1 MTVPEHA
8 YAVILAGGG
17 GTRLWPKSRQKTP
30 KHLLKLFGKDS
41 MLQLTYNRIAEI
53 LPPDRVFVITHQ
65 NHLAQAQEQL
75 PDIPEG
81 NWIVEPQA
89 KNTALAMGVASA
101 VIGKHDP
108 QAAIVNLAAD
118 QVIDDEDKFLQ
129 TLVAG
134 LEIAGKGEDIVSIGI
149 RPSFPH
155 TGLGYIR
162 TGEQVDAASDRKTYV
177 FASRGFKEKPDLATA
192 QSFLAS
198 GQYLW
203 NANLYC
209 WSYQTITKAMQQYA
223 PEIAEAMARVEAAWG
238 TSEQQSV
245 MEKVYEQAESVQ
257 IDIAVSE
264 KAQNLVVIPGDF
276 GWSDIGD
283 WKVMYDNGKKDN
295 RGNVVSDEGSFVG
308 VDTYGSLIETN
319 GRLVAVIGLRDVV
332 VVDTDDALL
341 ICEKSRS
348 QDVKKIVE
356 QLKEGKRG
364 ELL

>member
-30 KHLLKLFGKDS
+30 KHLLKLFGKES
-41 MLQLTYNRIAEI
+41 MLQMTYNRIAKI
-53 LPPDRVFVITHQ
+53 LPPQKVFVITHQ
-65 NHLAQAQEQL
+65 NHLSQAQEQL
-75 PDIPEG
+75 SDIPEE

-89 KNTALAMGVASA
+89 KNTALAMGIASA
-101 VIGKHDP
+101 VIGHHDP
-108 QAAIVNLAAD
+108 EASIVNLAAD
-118 QVIDDEDKFLQ
+118 QVIEDDDKFLQ
-129 TLVAG
+129 TLIAG
-134 LEIAGKGEDIVSIGI
+134 LEIAGRTENLVSIGI
-149 RPSFPH
+149 RPTFPH

-162 TGEQVDAASDRKTYV
+162 TGEQVDAASDRKTYI

-209 WSYQTITKAMQQYA
+209 WSYKTITKAMQQHA
-223 PEIAEAMARVEAAWG
+223 PEIAKAMAQVEEAWG
-238 TSEQQSV
+238 TPDQKTV
-245 MEKVYEQAESVQ
+245 MEEVYEQAESIQ

-264 KAQNLVVIPGDF
+264 KAENLVVIPGDF

-283 WKVMYDNGKKDN
+283 WKVMYDNGQKDTK
-295 RGNVVSDEGSFVG
+295 GNVISEEDEVVS
-308 VDTYGSLIETN
+308 VDTYGSLVETN
-319 GRLVAVIGLRDVV
+319 GRMIALIGLRDVV
-332 VVDTDDALL
+332 VVDTPDALL
-341 ICEKSRS
+341 VADKSRS

-356 QLKEGKRG
+356 QLKEKKRG